1 MRGVLAAVSPRT
13 RMRRSST
20 LLISDLVVSRPLVRG
35 LNLRMKRNHTS
46 ALDAP
51 SNPAESPLRPK
62 IKRRLSNML
71 LEIVQLRSAHRE
83 DSLLLDLRA
92 MKLSNIVLSLK
103 GNVAL
108 KSHPKEL
115 GAQHLLPVSMMRN
128 LRGMNDLQK
137 RVDVLSAKRNL
148 LLPRKNLNLLRRKE
162 F

>member
-1 MRGVLAAVSPRT
+1 MRGVLAAVSPWT

-35 LNLRMKRNHTS
+35 LNLRMKRNHIS

-83 DSLLLDLRA
+83 DSLLLRA

-103 GNVAL
+103 GNVVL
-108 KSHPKEL
+108 KSHLKEL

-128 LRGMNDLQK
+128 LRGMSDLQK
-137 RVDVLSAKRNL
+137 RADVLSGKRNL

>member
-1 MRGVLAAVSPRT
+1 MRGVLAVVSPRT

-51 SNPAESPLRPK
+51 SNPAESPLRLK

-83 DSLLLDLRA
+83 DSLLLRA

-128 LRGMNDLQK
+128 LLGMNDLQK
-137 RVDVLSAKRNL
+137 RADVLSAKRNL

>member
-13 RMRRSST
+13 RRRRSST
-20 LLISDLVVSRPLVRG
+20 LLISDLVESRHLVRG

-71 LEIVQLRSAHRE
+71 LEIAQQRSAHRE
-83 DSLLLDLRA
+83 DSLPLRA

-108 KSHPKEL
+108 KNHLKEL

-128 LRGMNDLQK
+128 LRGMSDLQK
-137 RVDVLSAKRNL
+137 RADALSGKRNL
-148 LLPRKNLNLLRRKE
+148 LLPRKNLNLLKKKE